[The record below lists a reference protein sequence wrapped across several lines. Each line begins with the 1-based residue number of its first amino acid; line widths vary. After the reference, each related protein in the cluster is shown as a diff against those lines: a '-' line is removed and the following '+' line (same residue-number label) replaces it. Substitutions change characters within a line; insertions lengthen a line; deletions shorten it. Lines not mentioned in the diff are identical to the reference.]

1 MLIEE
6 HIKLINAL
14 HYCHDINEFNDF
26 ANLNDIT
33 LYQGK
38 ENYETNTTEVIIDN
52 RHYLVIGLFSG
63 ATIDIV
69 KSW

>member
-14 HYCHDINEFNDF
+14 HHCPDIDQFHDF
-26 ANLNDIT
+26 ADINDIT

-38 ENYETNTTEVIIDN
+38 EATEVFIDN

-63 ATIDIV
+63 ATLDII
-69 KSW
+69 KAW

>member
-1 MLIEE
+1 MIIED
-6 HIKLINAL
+6 HIKLIDTL
-14 HYCHDINEFNDF
+14 HYCNDIDEFNDF

-38 ENYETNTTEVIIDN
+38 ENYESNTTEIIIEG

-63 ATIDIV
+63 ATIDII

>member
-14 HYCHDINEFNDF
+14 HYCQDIDEFNDF
-26 ANLNDIT
+26 ANLYDIT
-33 LYQGK
+33 LYQGV
-38 ENYETNTTEVIIDN
+38 ENYKSNTTEVIIEG

-63 ATIDIV
+63 AAIDII
-69 KSW
+69 KAW

>member
-14 HYCHDINEFNDF
+14 HYCPDIEQFSDF
-26 ANLNDIT
+26 ANFNDIT

-38 ENYETNTTEVIIDN
+38 ENYETNTTEVIIEG
-52 RHYLVIGLFSG
+52 RHYLVVGLFGG
-63 ATIDIV
+63 ATIDII